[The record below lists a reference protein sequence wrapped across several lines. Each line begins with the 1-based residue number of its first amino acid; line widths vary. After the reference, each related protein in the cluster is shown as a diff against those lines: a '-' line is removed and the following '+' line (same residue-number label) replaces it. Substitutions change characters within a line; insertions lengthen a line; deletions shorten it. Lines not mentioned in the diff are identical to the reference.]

1 MIIPKYAVKFR
12 VAAFVF
18 VAVLIIGGISSYMGM
33 PREGAPDVTVP
44 FVSVMA
50 PYEGMAP
57 SEMENLV
64 TIPLEKQFN
73 DLPNVKEI
81 SSSSMEGMS
90 VVTIEF
96 TSDQDIDLAV
106 QKVKDK
112 VDAAKKDLP
121 DDLDEPSVNDF
132 NISTD
137 FPILTFTLSGDP
149 SLERLDSIAEELE
162 DLIENVSGVRQAD
175 VSGSPERE
183 IRIEVDLNRLIAYEI
198 PVSAFGGVLFGENA
212 TVSAGNLD
220 TEWGQKYQIRIPGE
234 FTKVHEIK
242 DLVLG
247 LYRGGPVYL
256 SDVATVSDTYKDTTS
271 IARVN
276 GDPCVTVSV
285 MKRVDRNT
293 ITIIDEVK
301 EILNNYEFPAGVIL
315 TITEDQS
322 YDIRMMLAE
331 LENNVAA
338 GFILVVLV
346 LFFFM
351 GKRNSLM
358 VALAIPFSMM
368 LSFIVLSMLG
378 ITLNMVVLVSLV
390 LALGMLVDNAIV
402 IVENIY
408 RHYNDG
414 ETRVQAAVR
423 GASEVAWPV
432 ITSTITT
439 LLAFSPLLFWPD
451 IMGDFMSYL
460 PKTLICT
467 LAASLLVALVINPAI
482 CSVIVSRKKKDE
494 RQDARAQRF
503 LGGYEKLLAGALENR
518 AAALVLCLVAMFA
531 TMGLFKH
538 LNSGIEL
545 FPDVQP
551 RSATVTIEYPEGTS
565 IAKTDQAVRTMEKL
579 LEKYDDIEYVRSNI
593 GSSGG
598 IFGGGSGTHLA
609 SLSIRFIDYHERS
622 QSSLEIV
629 NQIRNEMP
637 FFPGAVVKVEKREEG
652 PPTGEPVTI
661 EIAGDDLDTLARLA
675 AKIKAAVK
683 EVPGVVDIRDDVEL
697 SRSEFQFHVDR
708 QKAAVLGVDTRII
721 GNFLR
726 SAVQG
731 ETPSKFRAGE
741 DEFDIT
747 VRLPEDQ
754 RDSYDLFGQLRVM
767 SRTGAL
773 VPLSSLGRVELAAGK
788 GAIQRKNQ
796 SRAVTI
802 SANNQER
809 EVDVILRD
817 VMAIVGKMDMPR
829 GYTVRYRGE
838 TEDMNES
845 AEFLSNAFGTALSL
859 IAVVLVIQFNS
870 VLLPFIIL
878 LSVVLSFVGVMVG
891 LMCCRMKFGI
901 IMTGIG
907 IISLAGV
914 VVNNA
919 IVLIDCIH
927 QRVKGGMP
935 VREAVILGGRLRLRP
950 VLLTAATTILG
961 LIPMATGVSLEVH
974 TTPWTITTGSETT
987 QWWAPMAVAIIFGLA
1002 VATVL
1007 TLVLVPV
1014 MYSLMDSFVQALR
1027 RLFRLDPSPDATET
1041 DA

>member
-12 VAAFVF
+12 AAAFVF
-18 VAVLIIGGISSYMGM
+18 IVVLVMAGSTSYMGM

-44 FVSVMA
+44 FVTVMA

-81 SSSSMEGMS
+81 SSSSMEGMCVIS
-90 VVTIEF
+90 IEF
-96 TSDQDIDLAV
+96 TTDQDIDEAL

-112 VDAAKKDLP
+112 IDMAKPDLP
-121 DDLDEPSVNDF
+121 DDLDEPTVDDLNV
-132 NISTD
+132 STD
-137 FPILTFTLSGDP
+137 IPILTFTLSGDP
-149 SLERLDSIAEELE
+149 SLERLDNIAQELE
-162 DLIENVSGVRQAD
+162 DLIENVPGVRQAG
-175 VSGSPERE
+175 VSGSLERE
-183 IRIEVDLNRLIAYEI
+183 VRIEVDLNRLISYRI
-198 PVSAFGGVLFGENA
+198 PVSAFSAILLGENA

-220 TEWGQKYQIRIPGE
+220 TASGQKYQVRVPGE
-234 FTKVHEIK
+234 FTHVHEIK

-247 LYRGGPVYL
+247 IRGGQPVYL
-256 SDVATVSDTYKDTTS
+256 SDVSTVIDTYKDRAS
-271 IARVN
+271 ITRVN
-276 GDPCVTVSV
+276 REPCVTVSV
-285 MKRVDRNT
+285 MKRAGENS
-293 ITIIDEVK
+293 IAIIDSVK
-301 EILNNYEFPAGVIL
+301 EILAGYQLPDGIKL
-315 TITEDQS
+315 TLTEDQS
-322 YDIRMMLAE
+322 KDIRMMLAE

-346 LFFFM
+346 LIFFM
-351 GKRNSLM
+351 GGRNSLM
-358 VALAIPFSMM
+358 VALAIPFSMLM
-368 LSFIVLSMLG
+368 SFIVLSLLG

-414 ETRVQAAVR
+414 ENRIEAAVN

-432 ITSTITT
+432 ITSTLTT

-467 LAASLLVALVINPAI
+467 LIASLIVALVINPAI
-482 CSVIVSRKKKDE
+482 CSVAVTRKKKVAVE
-494 RQDARAQRF
+494 KPTWF
-503 LGGYEKLLAGALENR
+503 LDGYERLLS
-518 AAALVLCLVAMFA
+518 AALQHRGAVMALSMVAFFL
-531 TMGLFKH
+531 TVGVFRH
-538 LNSGIEL
+538 LGRGVEL
-545 FPDVQP
+545 FPDIQP
-551 RSATVTIEYPEGTS
+551 VSCSIMIEYPEGTD
-565 IAKTDQAVRTMEKL
+565 IDKTDMTVRAIEEQL
-579 LEKYDDIEYVRSNI
+579 NAYGDIEYVMANV
-593 GSSGG
+593 GSSGNM
-598 IFGGGSGTHLA
+598 FGGGASGTHVA
-609 SLSIRFIDYHERS
+609 SVNVRFVDFHDRS
-622 QSSLEIV
+622 ESSLDIV
-629 NQIRNEMP
+629 NRIRDEMP
-637 FFPGAVVKVEKREEG
+637 LFPGAIVKVEKMEEG
-652 PPTGEPVTI
+652 PPTGDPVTI
-661 EIAGDDLDTLARLA
+661 EISGDDLDTLARLA
-675 AKIKAAVK
+675 SRIKAAIK
-683 EVPGVVDIRDDVEL
+683 DVPGVVDLRDDIEL

-708 QKAAVLGVDTRII
+708 QRAALLGVDTRVV

-741 DEFDIT
+741 DEYDIT
-747 VRLPEDQ
+747 IRLPEDQ
-754 RDSYDLFGQLRVM
+754 RASYELFDQLRVV
-767 SRTGAL
+767 SRSGAL
-773 VPLSSLGRVELAAGK
+773 VPLSSLGRAELAGGK

-809 EVDVILRD
+809 EVDVILAD
-817 VMAIVGKMDMPR
+817 VREIVSRIDLPR
-829 GYTVRYRGE
+829 GYSVRYRGK

-845 AEFLSNAFGTALSL
+845 SAFLKRAFGIALAL

-870 VLLPFIIL
+870 ALLPGIIL
-878 LSVVLSFVGVMVG
+878 LSVLLSLVGVMWG
-891 LMCCRMKFGI
+891 LMLCRMRFGV

-907 IISLAGV
+907 VISLAGV

-927 QRVKGGMP
+927 HRVAAGLS
-935 VREAVILGGRLRLRP
+935 VRDAVIAGGRLRLRP

-961 LIPMATGVSLEVH
+961 LIPMATGVSLEIH
-974 TTPWTITTGSETT
+974 RIPWAITTGSETT
-987 QWWAPMAVAIIFGLA
+987 EWWAPMAVAIIFGLA
-1002 VATVL
+1002 VATML

-1014 MYSLMDSFVQALR
+1014 MYSLIDSFVQALR
-1027 RLFRLDPSPDATET
+1027 RLVGLGSEHAS
-1041 DA
+1041 